1 MSDLFR
7 LRDCLIGVL
16 FGLTASLAGAAGDA
30 PPVKIIVDT
39 DMATDCDDTGALAV
53 LHALADKGECEILA
67 TVVSSKNRWSVPTV
81 NVINTYYGR
90 PGIPI
95 GGVKGPGVQVDSKYT
110 QQLAQEFPHA
120 IQSDQDVPDAVQVFR
135 DVLERQAD
143 QSVVVA
149 TIGYLTN
156 LSGLLQLPADK
167 DHVSGLELARKK
179 VKTWVC
185 MGGNFIGSP
194 ARDDLKLGNVNFQRD
209 AASAFYAINHW
220 PGPVVFVGR
229 EVASVP
235 SGLTVG
241 QNLVNTPADNPV
253 RQAYFHY
260 FNGTIKSR
268 HVADLATVLYAVRG
282 LRDYWDIQAK
292 GYMDLRSDMTFE
304 WKFDR
309 DSNQAY
315 LLKKKPDGRPNDS
328 YIEEVLD
335 KLLTQPPASARK

>member
-1 MSDLFR
+1 MNDLLPTPAR
-7 LRDCLIGVL
+7 LICVL
-16 FGLTASLAGAAGDA
+16 LGLTASLAVAAGEA

-39 DMATDCDDTGALAV
+39 DMATDCDDAGALAV
-53 LHALADKGECEILA
+53 LHALADNGECKILA

-90 PGIPI
+90 PGLPI
-95 GGVKGPGVQVDSKYT
+95 GAVKGPGVQVDSRYT

-120 IQSDQDVPDAVQVFR
+120 IQTDDDVPDSVQVYR
-135 DVLERQAD
+135 DVLERQPD

-156 LSGLLQLPADK
+156 LKGLLQLPADSG
-167 DHVSGLELARKK
+167 HVSGLELARKK

-209 AASAFYAINHW
+209 AASAFYTINHW
-220 PGPVVFVGR
+220 PGPIVFVGR

-235 SGLTVG
+235 SGVTVG
-241 QNLVNTPADNPV
+241 QNLVNTAADNPV

-282 LRDYWDIQAK
+282 LRDYWDIQDK
-292 GYMDLRSDMTFE
+292 GYMDLKPDMTFE
-304 WKFDR
+304 WKFDQ
-309 DSNQAY
+309 DKNQAY
-315 LLKKKPDGRPNDS
+315 LLKKKPGGQSNDS
-328 YIEEVLD
+328 HIEEVLD
-335 KLLTQPPASARK
+335 KLLCQPPASARK